1 MLPLLLCIGMDEN
14 QLMRIAFIASGL
26 GIRVKA
32 VTPAEWGQT
41 IGALC
46 GLDTPAVSP
55 AKVRVQ
61 EAMLVMA
68 FFNSALMAAGP
79 AARFAAICPWRRR
92 RQFSKTDAKRTKA
105 GPLLLSETSRAGR
118 NGSGLFSFFFI
129 AHQGL

>member
-68 FFNSALMAAGP
+68 FFNSALMDQLLRELRANGQTVRLKAVLTP
-79 AARFAAICPWRRR
+79 HNRRWTCGALCR
-92 RQFSKTDAKRTKA
+92 H
-105 GPLLLSETSRAGR
+105 LSLEATQAV
-118 NGSGLFSFFFI
+118 
-129 AHQGL
+129 Q

>member
-46 GLDTPAVSP
+46 GLDTPAPGP
-55 AKVRVQ
+55 AKDRVQ
-61 EAMLVMA
+61 EPMLVMA
-68 FFNSALMAAGP
+68 FFDSALMDQLLRELRTNGQTVRLKAVLTPHNRRWTCGALCRHLSLEAA
-79 AARFAAICPWRRR
+79 
-92 RQFSKTDAKRTKA
+92 QM
-105 GPLLLSETSRAGR
+105 GR
-118 NGSGLFSFFFI
+118 
-129 AHQGL
+129 